1 MKMSSLSVS
10 VMILLAVVFDG
21 RGQAYG
27 ELVLTNSGGRI
38 QMITTNLPPNN
49 CLVIHNH
56 TTNNLEIFNGN
67 VPWEMKVKYQG
78 RIISVPVMVEPLETL
93 VLQNLFEAAH
103 QTNQAVMTVQAEY
116 CVLVGD
122 AIFEP
127 KAGKHDYALHG
138 LSTNSLPIVIDV
150 NQKDFQ
156 AK

>member
-1 MKMSSLSVS
+1 MKISSLLVS
-10 VMILLAVVFDG
+10 AIISLAVVFCG
-21 RGQAYG
+21 RGQAYD

-38 QMITTNLPPNN
+38 QMITTNAPPNN

-56 TTNNLEIFNGN
+56 TTNGLEIFNGN

-78 RIISVPVMVEPLETL
+78 RIITMPVMIDPLETL
-93 VLQNLFEAAH
+93 VLQNLFEAVQ
-103 QTNQAVMTVQAEY
+103 QTNQAVMTVQAES
-116 CVLVGD
+116 CVLMGD

-127 KAGKHDYALHG
+127 KVGKHDYALHG
-138 LSTNSLPIVIDV
+138 LGTNSPPIVIDV